1 MEFEEETAIS
11 KHSGFEMR
19 EGGRSQVP
27 SSTCCNE
34 DTGHSHRISEEI
46 RTKSVLCSSY
56 TAREKEDL
64 TRKKVGDIAAAGR
77 LHIQIFHEELQERC
91 ATQRYWNMGR

>member
-1 MEFEEETAIS
+1 MEFEEEAAIS

-46 RTKSVLCSSY
+46 RTKSVLCGSY

-64 TRKKVGDIAAAGR
+64 RRKKVGDIAAAGR
-77 LHIQIFHEELQERC
+77 LHNSEILEHGTMKCMPLSTEI
-91 ATQRYWNMGR
+91 